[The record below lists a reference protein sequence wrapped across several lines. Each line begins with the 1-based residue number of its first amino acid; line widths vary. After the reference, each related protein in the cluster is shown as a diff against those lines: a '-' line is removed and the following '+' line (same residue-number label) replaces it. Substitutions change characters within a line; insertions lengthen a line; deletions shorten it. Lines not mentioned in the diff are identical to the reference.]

1 MGERQKGEVEKG
13 RKGDRECK
21 EKMCLCFG
29 DLGGG
34 SQPDFPES

>member
-1 MGERQKGEVEKG
+1 MGEKQKGEMEKG
-13 RKGDRECK
+13 RQRECK

-29 DLGGG
+29 DLGGK